1 MNHGVNWLAASL
13 SDFSTTTI
21 FVTQQQISLGIAR
34 IGSVTFADLRGR
46 GTRCRELLLTA
57 SRHRRVKQ

>member
-34 IGSVTFADLRGR
+34 IGSVTFADL
-46 GTRCRELLLTA
+46 
-57 SRHRRVKQ
+57 